1 MVKMGSTILI
11 WPGVGL
17 VIPKAQSEKK
27 KKKKIR
33 FSPLGVVQPPSKLAL
48 GVAKPTPWPNGGSR
62 PPPCGSKAPLQFN
75 FIFLKKKK
83 P

>member
-27 KKKKIR
+27 KKKKNKV
-33 FSPLGVVQPPSKLAL
+33 FTLG
-48 GVAKPTPWPNGGSR
+48 GGSTT
-62 PPPCGSKAPLQFN
+62 
-75 FIFLKKKK
+75 LKTGLGGG
-83 P
+83 

>member
-27 KKKKIR
+27 NKKNKV
-33 FSPLGVVQPPSKLAL
+33 FTLG
-48 GVAKPTPWPNGGSR
+48 GGSTT
-62 PPPCGSKAPLQFN
+62 
-75 FIFLKKKK
+75 LKTGLGGG
-83 P
+83 